1 MITLTEKA
9 AEMVREI
16 AKAEQLEGQGLR
28 IRVQGGGCS
37 GFNYDMYFEDEV
49 TDMDETFESR
59 GITIYVDPMSAQYL
73 DGTEVDYVETL
84 QSSGFTFN
92 NPNVS
97 GTCSCGSSF
106 SV

>member
-1 MITLTEKA
+1 MITLTDKA
-9 AEMVREI
+9 AQMVHEI

-37 GFNYDMYFEDEV
+37 GFTYDMYFEDEV
-49 TDMDETFESR
+49 SDMDEVFETN
-59 GITIYVDPMSAQYL
+59 GIKIYVDPMSAQYI
-73 DGTEVDYVETL
+73 DGTVVDYVETL